1 MYRVVAFSSPLGL
14 WGSTLNWKLSIAQPM
29 ARRREGCHIFKLW
42 TVYFQRIH
50 FIDYLNITTAVV
62 VPCGDPKSLPVH
74 RCSEGCRICH
84 YLSWTDSIRTESAV
98 FKLWTLYFQRIHLTD
113 YLEITTAVVVS
124 PYSYFF
130 TLSGPLGLKG
140 STLLFGSRVALNP
153 GLGGVS
159 DVASAV
165 ISHEQTQ

>member
-1 MYRVVAFSSPLGL
+1 MNR
-14 WGSTLNWKLSIAQPM
+14 LNKTESAV
-29 ARRREGCHIFKLW
+29 FKLW
-42 TVYFQRIH
+42 MLYFQRIH
-50 FIDYLNITTAVV
+50 SADYSEITTAVV
-62 VPCGDPKSLPVH
+62 VPCRDPKSLPVH

-113 YLEITTAVVVS
+113 YLEITTAVVMLCGGPKKVS

-140 STLLFGSRVALNP
+140 SRLLFGSRVALNP